1 LSLSPHRSIL
11 SLAAIGIALCVGLLT
26 ASAASAAGPT
36 AIATDSD
43 GVVYS
48 GYASG
53 GTIQRNAGADG
64 APLASWGTT
73 GNNPGQLGGIVA
85 IDVAPG
91 GSGNVWILDTNRR
104 VQEFTRS
111 GTYIRGFQLDACDA
125 GVSPDPLQRGGLDVT
140 NDMIYVVHPCRD
152 RVYRHDKSD
161 LVEKAWAQVDGPLKG
176 ASAQLYGTA
185 PASSQFLFV
194 ARPTRNDVVWFDL
207 GSLSW
212 HGPKAVGGA
221 PTDVFVDAYGVLF
234 VSERTGDTVKLYGSD
249 GNLFRTLGGSGSAL
263 GRLNDA
269 NAFDVFEQFSDLA
282 GNLFIADTNNE
293 RIQRWNPFGFTFWGA
308 TANGGAA
315 VSAPANTS
323 LPSVSGTPSQGSS
336 VTCQNGSWTNSP
348 TSYTYAWTRNGTSIA
363 GASSQSYTIQAADVG
378 QALRCVVTATNG
390 AGSASAT
397 SNPVTP
403 SAGGG
408 VPANTA
414 LPQISGTAVVGQQLS
429 CSQGTWTNSPTN
441 YTYRWK
447 RNGGATPI
455 ATGQN
460 YTVVAA
466 DVGQAITCEVQATNG
481 SGTGTA
487 TSAAVTPTAGGGG
500 GGDVG
505 VTINNAAIATNSP
518 GVTLTIREPAGAT
531 SVRISNDG
539 GFGSAQTFAIRG
551 DDTYTWT
558 LATSGGERLP
568 KTVYVRFVGTGDA
581 NQTFTDD
588 IVLDQRPP
596 LTLAATLDGGI
607 LRVKATD
614 KGTGVEKVEYARNKL
629 AKNSVTRAFE
639 RKTKVAKPGKAR
651 FARTID
657 GAGNHSAWK
666 KIKRK

>member
-1 LSLSPHRSIL
+1 MTLPRSIL
-11 SLAAIGIALCVGLLT
+11 ALTALVVALSAGLLS

-36 AIATDSD
+36 AIAADSD

-48 GYASG
+48 GFASG

-64 APLASWGTT
+64 APLASWGTA
-73 GNNPGQLGGIVA
+73 GSNPGQLGGIVA

-140 NDMIYVVHPCRD
+140 NDMVYVVHPCRD
-152 RVYRHDKSD
+152 RVYRFDKSD
-161 LVEKAWAQVDGPLKG
+161 LVEKAWAQVNGPLKG

-185 PASSQFLFV
+185 PSESQFLYV
-194 ARPTRNDVVWFDL
+194 ARPTRNDIVWFDL
-207 GSLSW
+207 DSLSW

-234 VSERTGDTVKLYGSD
+234 VSERTGDTIKLYGSD
-249 GNLFRTLGGSGSAL
+249 GNLFRTLGGTGSAL
-263 GRLNDA
+263 GKLNDA

-282 GNLFIADTNNE
+282 GNLFIADTGNN
-293 RIQRWNPFGFTFWGA
+293 RIQRWNPFGYTFWGA
-308 TANGGAA
+308 TANGGGAPVAA
-315 VSAPANTS
+315 PTNSA
-323 LPSVSGTPSQGSS
+323 LPSISGTPSQGNS

-348 TSYTYAWTRNGTSIA
+348 TSYSYRWQRNGTNISSA
-363 GASSQSYTIQAADVG
+363 TSQSYTIQAADVG
-378 QALRCVVTATNG
+378 QSLTCVVTATNS

-397 SNPVTP
+397 SAPVTP
-403 SAGGG
+403 AAGGG
-408 VPANTA
+408 VPANTSQ
-414 LPQISGTAVVGQQLS
+414 PQISGTAVVGQTLS
-429 CSQGTWTNSPTN
+429 CAPGTWTNDPDF
-441 YTYRWK
+441 YTYRWR
-447 RNGGATPI
+447 RNGTI
-455 ATGQN
+455 VATGQN
-460 YTVVAA
+460 YTLVSA
-466 DVGQAITCEVQATNG
+466 DAGTAITCEVIATNG

-487 TSAAVTPTAGGGG
+487 TSDPVTPTATGGG

-505 VTINNAAIATNSP
+505 VTINSGAIATNSP

-539 GFGSAQTFAIRG
+539 GFAGAETRAVRG

-568 KTVYVRFVGTGDA
+568 KTGYVRFVGAGDA

-596 LTLAATLDGGI
+596 LTMSATLTRST
-607 LRVKATD
+607 LRVKARDT
-614 KGTGVEKVEYARNKL
+614 GTGVEKVEYARNKL
-629 AKNSVTRAFE
+629 AKNSVTRKFK
-639 RKTKVAKPGKAR
+639 RKIKVAKPGKAR

-657 GAGNHSAWK
+657 GAGNRSDWK
-666 KIKRK
+666 RVKRK

>member
-1 LSLSPHRSIL
+1 MRSTPPRSIL
-11 SLAAIGIALCVGLLT
+11 ALLAVLAALGALLVA

-48 GYASG
+48 GFASG

-64 APLASWGTT
+64 APLASWGVA

-91 GSGNVWILDTNRR
+91 SSGNVWILDTNRR

-125 GVSPDPLQRGGLDVT
+125 GISPDPLMRGGLDVT

-152 RVYRHDKSD
+152 RVYRHDRSD

-185 PASSQFLFV
+185 PSSSQFLYV

-207 GSLSW
+207 DSLSW
-212 HGPKAVGGA
+212 HGPKAIGGA

-234 VSERTGDTVKLYGSD
+234 VSERTGDTIKLYGSD

-263 GRLNDA
+263 GKLNDA

-282 GNLFIADTNNE
+282 GNLFIADTNNN

-308 TANGGAA
+308 TANGGGGS
-315 VSAPANTS
+315 SAPANTS
-323 LPSVSGTPSQGSS
+323 LPSISGTPSQGNTVS
-336 VTCQNGSWTNSP
+336 CQNGSWTNSP
-348 TSYTYAWTRNGTSIA
+348 TTYSYRWQRNGTNIS
-363 GASSQSYTIQAADVG
+363 GATSQGYTIGAADVG
-378 QALRCVVTATNG
+378 QSLTCVVTATNG

-397 SNPVTP
+397 SPAVTP

-408 VPANTA
+408 APANTSQ
-414 LPQISGTAVVGQQLS
+414 PQISGSAVVGQTLT
-429 CSQGTWTNSPTN
+429 CSPGTWTNSPTN
-441 YTYRWK
+441 FTYRWR
-447 RNGGATPI
+447 RNGTI
-455 ATGQN
+455 VATGQS
-460 YTVVAA
+460 YTLVAA
-466 DVGQAITCEVQATNG
+466 DAGTAITCEVVATNG
-481 SGTGTA
+481 SGSGTA
-487 TSAAVTPTAGGGG
+487 TSNPVTPTAAPT

-505 VTINNAAIATNSP
+505 VTINSGAITTNSP
-518 GVTLTIREPAGAT
+518 GVTLTIHEPAGAT
-531 SVRISNDG
+531 SVRIANDG
-539 GFGSAQTFAIRG
+539 GFDSAETRAVRG

-558 LATSGGERLP
+558 LASSGGERLP
-568 KTVYVRFVGTGDA
+568 KTVYVRFVGAGDA
-581 NQTFTDD
+581 DQTYTDD
-588 IVLDQRPP
+588 IILDQRPP
-596 LTLAATLDGGI
+596 VTLSATLANGT
-607 LRVKATD
+607 LRVRATD
-614 KGTGVEKVEYARNKL
+614 EGTGVEKVEYARNKL
-629 AKNSVTRAFE
+629 ARSSVTRAFK
-639 RKTKVAKPGKAR
+639 RRIKVAKPHKAV

-657 GAGNHSAWK
+657 GAGNRSAWK
-666 KIKRK
+666 RVKRK